1 MRYISNIHN
10 VSFSNGSD
18 NIESTYTDI
27 ATEKAIEALRQHTL
41 TTWWRLTVGVWLTI
55 GPLTLWQLRSE
66 ISLLL
71 DYFTWTSVYYGLKY
85 NFLGS
90 LGFFFCI
97 GLASTLL
104 IREIRHLTL
113 GISDVERKRL
123 ENQLAQ
129 IRRQGPSHPLWSL
142 IDQ

>member
-1 MRYISNIHN
+1 MS
-10 VSFSNGSD
+10 SSNGSN
-18 NIESTYTDI
+18 NIESTYNHV
-27 ATEKAIEALRQHTL
+27 ATEKAIEALRQHAL
-41 TTWWRLTVGVWLTI
+41 TTWWRLTIGAWLTI

-85 NFLGS
+85 NFLGA
-90 LGFFFCI
+90 LGFLLCI

-104 IREIRHLTL
+104 IREVRHLTL
-113 GISDVERKRL
+113 GISPMERKRL

-142 IDQ
+142 VNQ

>member
-1 MRYISNIHN
+1 MTAP
-10 VSFSNGSD
+10 NGSR
-18 NIESTYTDI
+18 NIDGTHTATE
-27 ATEKAIEALRQHTL
+27 ATEKAIEALRQHSL
-41 TTWWRLTVGVWLTI
+41 TMWWRLTVGVWLTV

-90 LGFFFCI
+90 VGFFLCV

-113 GISDVERKRL
+113 GISPMEHKRL
-123 ENQLAQ
+123 EKQLAQ
-129 IRRQGPSHPLWSL
+129 IRRQGSSHPLWSL
-142 IDQ
+142 VHRP

>member
-1 MRYISNIHN
+1 MTSSKGSNNINNTRTN
-10 VSFSNGSD
+10 V
-18 NIESTYTDI
+18 
-27 ATEKAIEALRQHTL
+27 ATEKAIEALRQHAL
-41 TTWWRLTVGVWLTI
+41 TTWWRLTVIVWLTV

-90 LGFFFCI
+90 LGFFFCV
-97 GLASTLL
+97 GLASTLMV
-104 IREIRHLTL
+104 REIRHLTFGL
-113 GISDVERKRL
+113 STIERKRL

-129 IRRQGPSHPLWSL
+129 IQRQGASHPLWSL
-142 IDQ
+142 VNRS

>member
-1 MRYISNIHN
+1 MTS
-10 VSFSNGSD
+10 SNGSK
-18 NIESTYTDI
+18 NIDSNYTKV
-27 ATEKAIEALRQHTL
+27 ATERAIEALRQHSL
-41 TTWWRLTVGVWLTI
+41 TTWWRLTVGIWLTI

-85 NFLGS
+85 NFLGAV
-90 LGFFFCI
+90 GFFLCV

-104 IREIRHLTL
+104 VREIRHLVL
-113 GISDVERKRL
+113 GISPIERQRL
-123 ENQLAQ
+123 ESQLAK

-142 IDQ
+142 VSRP

>member
-1 MRYISNIHN
+1 VTSSKGSKNIK
-10 VSFSNGSD
+10 SA
-18 NIESTYTDI
+18 YTNI
-27 ATEKAIEALRQHTL
+27 ATERAIESLRQHAL
-41 TTWWRLTVGVWLTI
+41 TTWWRFTVIVWLTI

-85 NFLGS
+85 NFLGAI
-90 LGFFFCI
+90 GFFICV

-113 GISDVERKRL
+113 GLSPMERKRL

-142 IDQ
+142 VNRP

>member
-1 MRYISNIHN
+1 MQYKN
-10 VSFSNGSD
+10 VSSSNGSD
-18 NIESTYTDI
+18 NIESTESTTYTNI

-90 LGFFFCI
+90 LGFFLCI
-97 GLASTLL
+97 GLAITLL
-104 IREIRHLTL
+104 IREVRHLTL
-113 GISDVERKRL
+113 GISPIERKRL

-142 IDQ
+142 VNQ

>member
-1 MRYISNIHN
+1 MTSSKRSNN
-10 VSFSNGSD
+10 L
-18 NIESTYTDI
+18 ESTHTNI
-27 ATEKAIEALRQHTL
+27 ATERAIEALRQHTL
-41 TTWWRLTVGVWLTI
+41 TTWWRLTVGVWLTV

-85 NFLGS
+85 NFLGA
-90 LGFFFCI
+90 LGFFLCV

-104 IREIRHLTL
+104 LREIRHLTFGL
-113 GISDVERKRL
+113 SPLERKRL

-129 IRRQGPSHPLWSL
+129 VRRQGPSHPLWSL
-142 IDQ
+142 VNRP